1 MERLEV
7 KGLSVDAIEDFETST
22 SSKNVGSTRRGDQ
35 PENTT
40 GKNEKQRVPKK
51 KKSFCDLV

>member
-7 KGLSVDAIEDFETST
+7 EGLSVDAIEDFETST

-40 GKNEKQRVPKK
+40 GKNEKLKK
-51 KKSFCDLV
+51 KNYCDPV

>member
-7 KGLSVDAIEDFETST
+7 EGLSVDAIEDFETST
-22 SSKNVGSTRRGDQ
+22 GSKSVGSTRRGDQ

-40 GKNEKQRVPKK
+40 GKNEKLKK
-51 KKSFCDLV
+51 KKNYCDPV